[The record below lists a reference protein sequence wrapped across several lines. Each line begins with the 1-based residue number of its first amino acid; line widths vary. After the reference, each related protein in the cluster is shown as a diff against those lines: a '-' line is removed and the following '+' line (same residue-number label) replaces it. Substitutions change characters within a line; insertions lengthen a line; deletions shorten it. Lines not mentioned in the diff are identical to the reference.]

1 MTDLDGVLLD
11 LDGTLCEY
19 VRGTEQLLSAA
30 FDAVGSD
37 PLFTAEA
44 YNDRVDVYADRADSM
59 AERRR
64 LCFADLAAEN
74 GHDPDLGRTVAETY
88 RDERDHSNVRFL
100 DGAARALDTL
110 AERYPLA
117 LVTNGGRGMQDRKI
131 DGLGVRERFETVVY
145 AGQDVAAKPDPEPFE
160 TALDALGVDADRAV
174 YAGNNYEADV
184 VGAAN
189 ADLPAVLVGEKPAS
203 APVEPLAVVD
213 SPGALPDVL

>member
-1 MTDLDGVLLD
+1 
-11 LDGTLCEY
+11 
-19 VRGTEQLLSAA
+19 
-30 FDAVGSD
+30 
-37 PLFTAEA
+37 
-44 YNDRVDVYADRADSM
+44 
-59 AERRR
+59 
-64 LCFADLAAEN
+64 
-74 GHDPDLGRTVAETY
+74 
-88 RDERDHSNVRFL
+88 
-100 DGAARALDTL
+100 
-110 AERYPLA
+110 
-117 LVTNGGRGMQDRKI
+117 MQDRKI